1 MTTTERAPGPGE
13 RIPWHTLATGEVL
26 SRLGAGPDGLTRSE
40 ASRRLG
46 EYGPNTLPVPARVP
60 AWRRVL
66 RLLADPMILVLVV
79 AAVVS
84 AVVSREW
91 ETPAVILL
99 VVALN
104 TVLNYVQETRAEES
118 LAALRD
124 MSVPH
129 SRVARDGDEVEVDS
143 ADLVPGDVVVVESGD
158 RVPADGRVLEGSRF
172 QVAESALTGES
183 VPVDKTAGAVAA
195 ADAPLGDRAG
205 MVFMNTEVTRGRARV
220 VVTGTGE
227 HTEMGAI
234 ADLLGGAGV
243 EQTPLQRRIGVLA
256 RVLTAIA
263 LVVVALVMGIG
274 LVRGQTWEDM
284 LLSAVSLAVATIPEG
299 LTAVVAF
306 TLAMG
311 ASRLAREGAIIK
323 NLAAVETLG
332 STSHIATDKTGTLTL
347 NEMTVTRIV
356 ANGSV
361 YSVTGTGYGAS
372 GRVLSSDPD
381 AQPDLRRAA
390 VAMVLCNDA
399 IISDGELVGDP
410 TEGALLVAGTK
421 CGLDVE
427 GLRTARPRVA
437 QVPFDS
443 EYRFMA
449 TVNRS
454 PGGGLVLSVKGATG
468 ALLPRS
474 THVWDGTTAVELT
487 EERYEGIRRA
497 TDDLAEQGL
506 RTLLVAGRP
515 IEGPSDGAEVGGA
528 DVDGTGFDEDA
539 LLEDVRDLT
548 VLAVV
553 GIVDPPRTEAAEA
566 IRVARDAGISIH
578 MITGDHLVTASAI
591 ARDLGI
597 EGEAVR
603 GVDLDGIDDDELTER
618 APGLGV
624 LARVSPE
631 HKIRMVR
638 ALQSGGDVVAMTG
651 DGVNDAPALSQA
663 DIGIA
668 MGITGTDVSK
678 GAANMVLT
686 DDNFSTIVS
695 AVEQGRG
702 IYDNIVK
709 FVKFQLTTAW
719 AFVLV
724 FLASGLFGL
733 AAVPFTALQ
742 VLLVNIVMDGPP
754 AMALGV
760 EPVEK
765 DAMRRR
771 PRPAGEQILT
781 PARLVRILWLG
792 VVMATGTLAVLA
804 SAGEMFPERADVPL
818 FATTLAYATFVFFQV
833 FNLMNVRSTNGSVF
847 SRDMAH
853 NAPIWVALGAVP
865 LLLIAVVQVPFLQ
878 GVFDTTSLRADEWLL
893 ATAVASSI
901 LWLEELRKAG
911 ARWRTR
917 RAGASGRMD
926 VV

>member
-1 MTTTERAPGPGE
+1 MTTTGRETTAEQRT
-13 RIPWHTLATGEVL
+13 PWHTLPTAEVV
-26 SRLGAGPDGLTRSE
+26 SRLGAGSNGLTRAE
-40 ASRRLG
+40 AVRRRA
-46 EYGPNTLPVPARVP
+46 EHGPNTLPEAAGVP
-60 AWRRVL
+60 AWKRVL
-66 RLLADPMILVLVV
+66 RLLRDPMIMVLAV

-84 AVVSREW
+84 AVISREW
-91 ETPAVILL
+91 ETPVVILL
-99 VVALN
+99 VVVLN

-124 MSVPH
+124 MAVPH
-129 SRVARDGDEVEVDS
+129 SRVVRDGAEVEVDS

-158 RVPADGRVLEGSRF
+158 RVPADGRVLEASRF

-195 ADAPLGDRAG
+195 ADAPLGDRTG

-227 HTEMGAI
+227 RTEMGAI
-234 ADLLGGAGV
+234 AELLGGAGG

-256 RVLTAIA
+256 RVLTVIA
-263 LVVVALVMGIG
+263 LVVVTLVMGIG
-274 LVRGQTWEDM
+274 LVRGQSWEDM

-311 ASRLAREGAIIK
+311 AARLAREGAIIK

-356 ANGSV
+356 AGGSA
-361 YSVTGTGYGAS
+361 YTVTGTGYEATGT
-372 GRVLSSDPD
+372 VLSSDPD
-381 AQPDLRRAA
+381 AVPDLRRAA
-390 VAMVLCNDA
+390 VAMTLCNDA
-399 IISDGELVGDP
+399 IVTDGELVGDP
-410 TEGALLVAGTK
+410 TEGALLVAATK

-427 GLRTARPRVA
+427 GLRAARPRVA

-443 EYRFMA
+443 DHRFMA
-449 TVNRS
+449 TVTRS
-454 PGGGLVLSVKGATG
+454 PGGELALSAKGATG

-474 THVWDGTTAVELT
+474 THVWNGTDAVELT
-487 EERYEGIRRA
+487 DELHEAIRLATEE
-497 TDDLAEQGL
+497 LAERGL

-515 IEGPSDGAEVGGA
+515 FESAPGEDGSGETGVDESVLLDEVRG
-528 DVDGTGFDEDA
+528 
-539 LLEDVRDLT
+539 LT
-548 VLAVV
+548 VFAVV
-553 GIVDPPRTEAAEA
+553 GIVDPPRSEAAEA
-566 IRVARDAGISIH
+566 IRVAREAGISVH
-578 MITGDHLVTASAI
+578 MITGDHLVTASSI

-678 GAANMVLT
+678 GAADMVLT
-686 DDNFSTIVS
+686 DDNFATIVS

-765 DAMRRR
+765 NAMRRP
-771 PRPAGEQILT
+771 PRPADEQILT
-781 PARLVRILWLG
+781 PSRLVRILWLG
-792 VVMATGTLAVLA
+792 VVMATGTLLVLA
-804 SAGEMFPERADVPL
+804 FAETLFPERAGVPL
-818 FATTLAYATFVFFQV
+818 FATTLAYAAFVFFQV
-833 FNLMNVRSTNGSVF
+833 FNLMNVRSTDGSVF

-853 NAPIWVALGAVP
+853 NAPIWVALAAVP
-865 LLLIAVVQVPFLQ
+865 LLLVAVVQVPFLQ
-878 GVFDTTSLRADEWLL
+878 GIFDTTPLHADEWLL
-893 ATAVASSI
+893 AVAVGSSI
-901 LWLEELRKAG
+901 LWLEELRKIG
-911 ARWRTR
+911 ARWRAR
-917 RAGASGRMD
+917 RQEGSGTM
-926 VV
+926 VVV

>member
-1 MTTTERAPGPGE
+1 MTTTDRAPE
-13 RIPWHTLATGEVL
+13 TDLRTPWHTLPTAEVV
-26 SRLGAGPDGLTRSE
+26 SRLGAGSNGLTRAE
-40 ASRRLG
+40 ASRRLAVH
-46 EYGPNTLPVPARVP
+46 GPNTLPVAAGVP

-66 RLLADPMILVLVV
+66 RLLRDPMIMVLAV

-84 AVVSREW
+84 AVISREW
-91 ETPAVILL
+91 ETPVVILL
-99 VVALN
+99 VVVLN

-124 MSVPH
+124 MAVPH
-129 SRVARDGDEVEVDS
+129 SRVVRDGGEVEVDS

-158 RVPADGRVLEGSRF
+158 RVPADGRVLEASRF

-195 ADAPLGDRAG
+195 ADAPLGDRTG

-227 HTEMGAI
+227 RTEMGAI
-234 ADLLGGAGV
+234 AELLDGAGG

-256 RVLTAIA
+256 RVLTVIA
-263 LVVVALVMGIG
+263 LVVVTLVMGIG
-274 LVRGQTWEDM
+274 LVRGQSWEDM

-356 ANGSV
+356 AGGSA
-361 YSVTGTGYGAS
+361 YTVTGTGYEATGT
-372 GRVLSSDPD
+372 VLSSDPD
-381 AQPDLRRAA
+381 AVPDLRRAA
-390 VAMVLCNDA
+390 VAMTLCNDA
-399 IISDGELVGDP
+399 IVTDGELVGDP
-410 TEGALLVAGTK
+410 TEGALLVAATK

-427 GLRTARPRVA
+427 GLRAARPRVA

-443 EYRFMA
+443 DYRFMA

-454 PGGGLVLSVKGATG
+454 PGGGLALSAKGATG

-474 THVWDGTTAVELT
+474 THVWNGTDAVELT
-487 EERYEGIRRA
+487 DELHEAIRLA
-497 TDDLAEQGL
+497 TDELAGHGL

-515 IEGPSDGAEVGGA
+515 FK
-528 DVDGTGFDEDA
+528 DGTDEVAVDESR
-539 LLEDVRDLT
+539 LLDEVWGLT
-548 VLAVV
+548 VFAVV
-553 GIVDPPRTEAAEA
+553 GIVDPPRPEAAEA
-566 IRVARDAGISIH
+566 IRVARAAGISVH
-578 MITGDHLVTASAI
+578 MITGDHLVTASSI

-603 GVDLDGIDDDELTER
+603 GVDLDGLDDDELCGR
-618 APGLGV
+618 APGMGV

-678 GAANMVLT
+678 GAADMVLT
-686 DDNFSTIVS
+686 DDNFTTIVS

-724 FLASGLFGL
+724 FLASGLLGL
-733 AAVPFTALQ
+733 PAVPFTALQ

-765 DAMRRR
+765 NAMRRP
-771 PRPAGEQILT
+771 PRPADEQILT
-781 PARLVRILWLG
+781 PSRLVRILWLG
-792 VVMATGTLAVLA
+792 VVMATGTLLVLA
-804 SAGEMFPERADVPL
+804 FAETIFPERAGVPL
-818 FATTLAYATFVFFQV
+818 FATTLAYAAFVFFQV
-833 FNLMNVRSTNGSVF
+833 FNLMNVRSTDGSVF

-853 NAPIWVALGAVP
+853 NAPIWVALAAVP
-865 LLLIAVVQVPFLQ
+865 LLLVAVVQVPFLQ
-878 GVFDTTSLRADEWLL
+878 GIFDTTPLHADEWLL
-893 ATAVASSI
+893 AVAVGSSI
-901 LWLEELRKAG
+901 LWLEELRKVV
-911 ARWRTR
+911 ARWRAR
-917 RAGASGRMD
+917 RQEGSGTM
-926 VV
+926 VGV

>member
-1 MTTTERAPGPGE
+1 MTTTDRAPE
-13 RIPWHTLATGEVL
+13 TDRRTPWHTLSTAEVV
-26 SRLGAGPDGLTRSE
+26 SRLGAGSNGLTRAE
-40 ASRRLG
+40 ASRRLA
-46 EYGPNTLPVPARVP
+46 EHGPNTLPVAAGVP

-66 RLLADPMILVLVV
+66 RLLRDPMIMVLAV

-84 AVVSREW
+84 AVISREW
-91 ETPAVILL
+91 ETPVVILL
-99 VVALN
+99 VVVLN

-124 MSVPH
+124 MAVPH
-129 SRVARDGDEVEVDS
+129 SRVVRDGAEVEVDS

-158 RVPADGRVLEGSRF
+158 RVPADGRVLEASRF

-183 VPVDKTAGAVAA
+183 VPVDKAADAVAA
-195 ADAPLGDRAG
+195 ADAPLGDRTG

-227 HTEMGAI
+227 RTEMGAI
-234 ADLLGGAGV
+234 AELLGGAGG

-256 RVLTAIA
+256 RVLTVIA
-263 LVVVALVMGIG
+263 LVVVTLVMGIG
-274 LVRGQTWEDM
+274 LVRGQSWEDM

-311 ASRLAREGAIIK
+311 AARLAREGAIIK

-356 ANGSV
+356 AGGSA
-361 YSVTGTGYGAS
+361 YTVTGTGYEATGT
-372 GRVLSSDPD
+372 VLSSDPD
-381 AQPDLRRAA
+381 AVPDLRRAA
-390 VAMVLCNDA
+390 VAMTLCNDA
-399 IISDGELVGDP
+399 IVTDGELVGDP
-410 TEGALLVAGTK
+410 TEGALLVAATK

-427 GLRTARPRVA
+427 GLRAARPRVA

-443 EYRFMA
+443 DHRFMA

-454 PGGGLVLSVKGATG
+454 PGGELALSAKGATG

-474 THVWDGTTAVELT
+474 THVWNGTDAVELT
-487 EERYEGIRRA
+487 DELHEAIRLATEE
-497 TDDLAEQGL
+497 LAERGL

-515 IEGPSDGAEVGGA
+515 FESAPGEDGSGETGVDESVLLDEVRG
-528 DVDGTGFDEDA
+528 
-539 LLEDVRDLT
+539 LT
-548 VLAVV
+548 VFAVV
-553 GIVDPPRTEAAEA
+553 GIVDPPRSEAAEA
-566 IRVARDAGISIH
+566 IRVAREAGISVH
-578 MITGDHLVTASAI
+578 MITGDHLVTASSI

-678 GAANMVLT
+678 GAADMVLT
-686 DDNFSTIVS
+686 DDNFATIVS

-765 DAMRRR
+765 NAMRRP
-771 PRPAGEQILT
+771 PRPADEQILT
-781 PARLVRILWLG
+781 PSRLVRILWLG
-792 VVMATGTLAVLA
+792 VVMATGTLLVLA
-804 SAGEMFPERADVPL
+804 FAETLFPERAGVPL
-818 FATTLAYATFVFFQV
+818 FATTLAYAAFVFFQV
-833 FNLMNVRSTNGSVF
+833 FNLMNVRSTDGSVF

-853 NAPIWVALGAVP
+853 NAPIWVALAAVP
-865 LLLIAVVQVPFLQ
+865 LLLVAVVQVPFLQ
-878 GVFDTTSLRADEWLL
+878 GIFDTTPLHADEWLL
-893 ATAVASSI
+893 AVAVGSSI
-901 LWLEELRKAG
+901 LWLEELRKIG
-911 ARWRTR
+911 ARWRAR
-917 RAGASGRMD
+917 RYEGSGTM
-926 VV
+926 VVV

>member
-1 MTTTERAPGPGE
+1 MTTTRPATADPGNT
-13 RIPWHTLATGEVL
+13 PWHTLATDEVL
-26 SRLGAGPDGLTRSE
+26 SRLGAGPAGLTRSE
-40 ASRRLG
+40 ASQRLS
-46 EYGPNTLPVPARVP
+46 EHGPNTLPEAERVP
-60 AWRRVL
+60 AWRRIL
-66 RLLADPMILVLVV
+66 RLLADPMILVLAV

-84 AVVSREW
+84 AGVSREW
-91 ETPAVILL
+91 ETPVVILL

-104 TVLNYVQETRAEES
+104 TVLNYVQESRAEES

-129 SRVARDGDEVEVDS
+129 SRVVRDGSEVEVDS

-158 RVPADGRVLEGSRF
+158 RVPADGRVLEASRF

-183 VPVDKTAGAVAA
+183 LPVDKTAGAVAA
-195 ADAPLGDRAG
+195 ADAPLGDRTG

-227 HTEMGAI
+227 RTEMGAI

-263 LVVVALVMGIG
+263 LAVVALVMGIG
-274 LVRGQTWEDM
+274 LLRGQSWEDM

-311 ASRLAREGAIIK
+311 ASRLARQGAIIK

-347 NEMTVTRIV
+347 NQMTVTRIV
-356 ANGSV
+356 AGGSV

-372 GRVLSSDPD
+372 GTVLSSDPD

-390 VAMVLCNDA
+390 VAMALCNDA
-399 IISDGELVGDP
+399 IVSGGELVGDP
-410 TEGALLVAGTK
+410 TEGALLVAATK

-427 GLRTARPRVA
+427 GLRAARPRLA
-437 QVPFDS
+437 QVPFDTD
-443 EYRFMA
+443 YKFMA

-454 PGGGLVLSVKGATG
+454 PGGELALSAKGATG

-474 THVWDGTTAVELT
+474 THVWDGAKAVELT
-487 EERYEGIRRA
+487 DESREGIRRA
-497 TDDLAEQGL
+497 TDELAARGL

-515 IEGPSDGAEVGGA
+515 VGAEVEEGG
-528 DVDGTGFDEDA
+528 VDEAAVDEDM
-539 LLEDVRDLT
+539 LLDAVRGLT
-548 VLAVV
+548 VFAVV
-553 GIVDPPRTEAAEA
+553 GIVDPPRKEAAEA
-566 IRVARDAGISIH
+566 IRVAREAGISVH
-578 MITGDHLVTASAI
+578 MITGDHLVTASSI

-597 EGEAVR
+597 EGQAVS
-603 GVDLDGIDDDELTER
+603 GAELDDMDDDELLDR
-618 APGLGV
+618 ARGLGV
-624 LARVSPE
+624 MARVSPE

-686 DDNFSTIVS
+686 DDNFATIVS

-702 IYDNIVK
+702 IYDNIIK

-765 DAMRRR
+765 DAMQRR
-771 PRPAGEQILT
+771 PRPADEQILT
-781 PARLVRILWLG
+781 PVRVARILWLG
-792 VVMATGTLAVLA
+792 VVMASGTLAVLA
-804 SAGEMFPERADVPL
+804 FAGTAFPERAGVPL
-818 FATTLAYATFVFFQV
+818 FATTLAYATFVFYQV

-853 NAPIWVALGAVP
+853 NVPIWVALAAVP
-865 LLLIAVVQVPFLQ
+865 LLLVAVVEVPFLQ
-878 GVFDTTSLRADEWLL
+878 GIFDTTSLHADEWLL
-893 ATAVASSI
+893 ALAVASSI
-901 LWLEELRKAG
+901 LWLEELRKIG
-911 ARWRTR
+911 VRWRSR
-917 RAGASGRMD
+917 RDHGSGRM
-926 VV
+926 VEV

>member
-1 MTTTERAPGPGE
+1 MTTTDRVPETGR
-13 RIPWHTLATGEVL
+13 RTPWHTLPTAEVV
-26 SRLGAGPDGLTRSE
+26 SRLGAGSNGLTRAE
-40 ASRRLG
+40 ASRRLA
-46 EYGPNTLPVPARVP
+46 EHGPNTLPVAAGVP

-66 RLLADPMILVLVV
+66 RLLRDPMIMVLAV

-84 AVVSREW
+84 AVISREW
-91 ETPAVILL
+91 ETPVVILL
-99 VVALN
+99 VVVLN

-124 MSVPH
+124 MAVPH
-129 SRVARDGDEVEVDS
+129 SRVVRGGAEVEVDS
-143 ADLVPGDVVVVESGD
+143 ADLVPGDVVVLESGD
-158 RVPADGRVLEGSRF
+158 RVPADGRVLEASRF

-195 ADAPLGDRAG
+195 ADAPLGDRTG

-234 ADLLGGAGV
+234 AELLGGAGG

-256 RVLTAIA
+256 RVLTVIA
-263 LVVVALVMGIG
+263 LVVVTLVMGIG
-274 LVRGQTWEDM
+274 LVRGQSWEDM

-347 NEMTVTRIV
+347 NEMTVTRVV
-356 ANGSV
+356 ANGAV
-361 YSVTGTGYGAS
+361 HTVTGTGYEAAGA
-372 GRVLSSDPD
+372 VLSSDPD
-381 AQPDLRRAA
+381 AVPDLRRAA
-390 VAMVLCNDA
+390 VAMTLCNDA
-399 IISDGELVGDP
+399 IVTDGELVGDP
-410 TEGALLVAGTK
+410 TEGALLVAATK

-427 GLRTARPRVA
+427 GLRVARPRVA

-443 EYRFMA
+443 DYRFMA

-454 PGGGLVLSVKGATG
+454 PGGGLALSAKGATG

-474 THVWDGTTAVELT
+474 THMWNGTDAVELT
-487 EERYEGIRRA
+487 DELRETIRHA
-497 TDDLAEQGL
+497 TDELAGRGL

-515 IEGPSDGAEVGGA
+515 FGDGPGEVA
-528 DVDGTGFDEDA
+528 VDESVLLDE
-539 LLEDVRDLT
+539 VRGLT
-548 VLAVV
+548 VFAVV
-553 GIVDPPRTEAAEA
+553 GIVDPPRSEAAEA
-566 IRVARDAGISIH
+566 IRVARAAGISVH
-578 MITGDHLVTASAI
+578 MITGDHLVTASSI

-603 GVDLDGIDDDELTER
+603 GVDLDGIDDDELSER
-618 APGLGV
+618 APGMGV

-678 GAANMVLT
+678 GAADMVLT
-686 DDNFSTIVS
+686 DDNFATIVS

-765 DAMRRR
+765 NAMRRP
-771 PRPAGEQILT
+771 PRPADEQILT
-781 PARLVRILWLG
+781 ASRLVRILWLG
-792 VVMATGTLAVLA
+792 VVMATGTLLVLA
-804 SAGEMFPERADVPL
+804 FAESMFPERAGVPL
-818 FATTLAYATFVFFQV
+818 FATTLAYAAFVFFQV
-833 FNLMNVRSTNGSVF
+833 FNLMNVRSTDGSVF

-853 NAPIWVALGAVP
+853 NAPIWVALAAVP
-865 LLLIAVVQVPFLQ
+865 LLLVAVVQVPFLQ
-878 GVFDTTSLRADEWLL
+878 GIFDTTPLHADEWLL
-893 ATAVASSI
+893 AVAVGSSI
-901 LWLEELRKAG
+901 LWLEELRKVV
-911 ARWRTR
+911 ARWRAR
-917 RAGASGRMD
+917 RQEGSGTM
-926 VV
+926 VVV

>member
-1 MTTTERAPGPGE
+1 MTTTDRATEPE
-13 RIPWHTLATGEVL
+13 QRTPWHTLTTAEVVA
-26 SRLGAGPDGLTRSE
+26 RLGAGSNGLTRAE
-40 ASRRLG
+40 ASRRRA
-46 EYGPNTLPVPARVP
+46 EYGPNTLPVAAGVP

-66 RLLADPMILVLVV
+66 RLLRDPMIMVLAV

-84 AVVSREW
+84 AVISREW
-91 ETPAVILL
+91 ETPVVILL
-99 VVALN
+99 VVVLN

-118 LAALRD
+118 LAALSD
-124 MSVPH
+124 MAVPH
-129 SRVARDGDEVEVDS
+129 SRVVRDGSEVEVDS

-158 RVPADGRVLEGSRF
+158 RVPADGRVLEASRF

-195 ADAPLGDRAG
+195 ADAPLGDRTG

-234 ADLLGGAGV
+234 AELLGGAGG

-256 RVLTAIA
+256 RVLTVIA
-263 LVVVALVMGIG
+263 LVVVTLVMGIG
-274 LVRGQTWEDM
+274 LVGGQSWEDM

-356 ANGSV
+356 AGGAA
-361 YSVTGTGYGAS
+361 YTVTGTGYQAAGTI
-372 GRVLSSDPD
+372 LSSDPD
-381 AQPDLRRAA
+381 AVPDLRRAA
-390 VAMVLCNDA
+390 VAMALCNDA
-399 IISDGELVGDP
+399 IVTDGELVGDP
-410 TEGALLVAGTK
+410 TEGALLVAATK

-427 GLRTARPRVA
+427 GLRAARPRVA

-443 EYRFMA
+443 DYKFMA
-449 TVNRS
+449 TVNRA
-454 PGGGLVLSVKGATG
+454 PGGGLALSAKGATG

-474 THVWDGTTAVELT
+474 THVWNGTDAVELT
-487 EERYEGIRRA
+487 DELHEAIRHA
-497 TDDLAEQGL
+497 TDELAGRGL

-515 IEGPSDGAEVGGA
+515 FESVSGAVDESVLLDEVRG
-528 DVDGTGFDEDA
+528 
-539 LLEDVRDLT
+539 LT
-548 VLAVV
+548 VFAVV
-553 GIVDPPRTEAAEA
+553 GIVDPPRAEAAEA
-566 IRVARDAGISIH
+566 IRVAREAGISVH
-578 MITGDHLVTASAI
+578 MITGDHLVTASSI

-603 GVDLDGIDDDELTER
+603 GVGLDGIDDDELTER

-686 DDNFSTIVS
+686 DDNFATIVS

-765 DAMRRR
+765 NAMRRP
-771 PRPAGEQILT
+771 PRPADEQILT
-781 PARLVRILWLG
+781 PSRLVRILWLG
-792 VVMATGTLAVLA
+792 VVMATGTLLVLA
-804 SAGEMFPERADVPL
+804 FAETIFPERVGVPL
-818 FATTLAYATFVFFQV
+818 FATTLAYAAFVFFQV
-833 FNLMNVRSTNGSVF
+833 FNLMNVRSTDGSVF

-853 NAPIWVALGAVP
+853 NAPIWVALAAVP
-865 LLLIAVVQVPFLQ
+865 LLLVAVVQVPFLQ
-878 GVFDTTSLRADEWLL
+878 GIFDTTPLHADEWLL
-893 ATAVASSI
+893 AVAVGSSI
-901 LWLEELRKAG
+901 LWLEELRKIG
-911 ARWRTR
+911 ARWRAR
-917 RAGASGRMD
+917 RHDGSGTM
-926 VV
+926 VVV

>member
-1 MTTTERAPGPGE
+1 MTTTRTPAESGPPT
-13 RIPWHTLATGEVL
+13 PWHTLAPAEVL
-26 SRLGAGPDGLTRSE
+26 SRLGAGPDGLTSAE
-40 ASRRLG
+40 AGARLVRH
-46 EYGPNTLPVPARVP
+46 GPNTLPEAERVP
-60 AWRRVL
+60 GWRRVA
-66 RLLADPMILVLVV
+66 RLLADPMILVLAV
-79 AAVVS
+79 AAAVS
-84 AVVSREW
+84 AGVSREW
-91 ETPAVILL
+91 ETPVVILL

-104 TVLNYVQETRAEES
+104 TILNYVQETRAEAG

-129 SRVARDGDEVEVDS
+129 SRVVRDGVEAETDS
-143 ADLVPGDVVVVESGD
+143 SGLVPGDIVVVESGD
-158 RVPADGRVLEGSRF
+158 RVPADGRVLSGSRL
-172 QVAESALTGES
+172 QVAEATLTGES
-183 VPVDKTAGAVAA
+183 APVDKAAGAVQGV
-195 ADAPLGDRAG
+195 DAPLGDRAG
-205 MVFMNTEVTRGRARV
+205 MVFMNTEVTRGRARI

-234 ADLLGGAGV
+234 ADLLGGAGAGP
-243 EQTPLQRRIGVLA
+243 TPLQKRIGTLA
-256 RVLTAIA
+256 RVLTGIA
-263 LVVVALVMGIG
+263 LTVVGLVLAIG
-274 LVRGQTWEDM
+274 LVRGQSWEDM

-356 ANGSV
+356 AGGGS
-361 YSVTGTGYGAS
+361 YSVTGTGYDGA
-372 GRVLSSDPD
+372 GTVLSSDPD
-381 AQPDLRRAA
+381 VVPDLRRAA
-390 VAMVLCNDA
+390 VAMALCNDA
-399 IISDGELVGDP
+399 IVADGRLVGDP
-410 TEGALLVAGTK
+410 TEGALLVAATK
-421 CGLDVE
+421 CGIDVE
-427 GLRTARPRVA
+427 GLRAARPRVA

-443 EYRFMA
+443 AYKFMA
-449 TVNRS
+449 TVNRA
-454 PGGGLVLSVKGATG
+454 PGGDLVLHVKGATG
-468 ALLPRS
+468 AVLPRA
-474 THVWDGTTAVELT
+474 THVWDGATAVELDDERRGALRADT
-487 EERYEGIRRA
+487 EG
-497 TDDLAEQGL
+497 LAASGL
-506 RTLLVAGRP
+506 RTLLVAARP
-515 IEGPSDGAEVGGA
+515 FGDGDGPP
-528 DVDGTGFDEDA
+528 DEDS
-539 LLEDVRDLT
+539 LLGEVRDLT
-548 VLAVV
+548 VLAVL
-553 GIVDPPRTEAAEA
+553 GIVDPPRPRAAES
-566 IRVARDAGISIH
+566 IRIAHQAGISVH

-597 EGEAVR
+597 GGEAVS
-603 GVDLDGIDDDELTER
+603 GVDLDRIDAEELSAR
-618 APGLGV
+618 AARLGV
-624 LARVSPE
+624 LARVTPE

-638 ALQSGGDVVAMTG
+638 ALQADGDVVAMTG
-651 DGVNDAPALSQA
+651 DGVNDAPALRQA

-678 GAANMVLT
+678 GAADMVLT

-695 AVEQGRG
+695 AVRQGRG
-702 IYDNIVK
+702 IYDNIVR

-719 AFVLV
+719 AFVIV
-724 FLASGLFGL
+724 FLASGLLGL
-733 AAVPFTALQ
+733 ATVPFTALQ

-765 DAMRRR
+765 DAMRRP

-781 PARLVRILWLG
+781 PTRLVRILWLG
-792 VVMATGTLAVLA
+792 VVMAVGTLLVLA
-804 SAGEMFPERADVPL
+804 SAEAVFPDRAGEPL

-833 FNLMNVRSTNGSVF
+833 FNLMNVRSDHGSVF

>member
-1 MTTTERAPGPGE
+1 MRT
-13 RIPWHTLATGEVL
+13 PWHTLPTAEVV
-26 SRLGAGPDGLTRSE
+26 SRLGAGSNGLTRAE
-40 ASRRLG
+40 ASRRLAVH
-46 EYGPNTLPVPARVP
+46 GPNTLPVAAGVP

-66 RLLADPMILVLVV
+66 RLLRDPMIMVLAV

-84 AVVSREW
+84 AVISREW
-91 ETPAVILL
+91 ETPVVILL
-99 VVALN
+99 VVVLN

-124 MSVPH
+124 MAVPH
-129 SRVARDGDEVEVDS
+129 SRVVRDGGEVEVDS

-158 RVPADGRVLEGSRF
+158 RVPADGRVLEASRF

-195 ADAPLGDRAG
+195 ADAPLGDRTG

-227 HTEMGAI
+227 RTEMGAI
-234 ADLLGGAGV
+234 AELLDGAGG

-256 RVLTAIA
+256 RVLTVIA
-263 LVVVALVMGIG
+263 LVVVTLVMGIG
-274 LVRGQTWEDM
+274 LVRGQSWEDM

-356 ANGSV
+356 AGGSA
-361 YSVTGTGYGAS
+361 YTVTGTGYEATGT
-372 GRVLSSDPD
+372 VLSSDPD
-381 AQPDLRRAA
+381 AVPDLRRAA
-390 VAMVLCNDA
+390 VAMTLCNDA
-399 IISDGELVGDP
+399 IVTDGELVGDP
-410 TEGALLVAGTK
+410 TEGALLVAATK

-427 GLRTARPRVA
+427 GLRAARPRVA

-443 EYRFMA
+443 DYRFMA

-454 PGGGLVLSVKGATG
+454 PGGGLALSAKGATG

-474 THVWDGTTAVELT
+474 THVWNGTDAVELT
-487 EERYEGIRRA
+487 DELHEAIRLA
-497 TDDLAEQGL
+497 TDELAGHGL

-515 IEGPSDGAEVGGA
+515 FK
-528 DVDGTGFDEDA
+528 DGTDEVAVDESR
-539 LLEDVRDLT
+539 LLDEVWGLT
-548 VLAVV
+548 VFAVV
-553 GIVDPPRTEAAEA
+553 GIVDPPRPEAAEA
-566 IRVARDAGISIH
+566 IRVARAAGISVH
-578 MITGDHLVTASAI
+578 MITGDHLVTASSI

-603 GVDLDGIDDDELTER
+603 GVDLDGLDDDELCGR
-618 APGLGV
+618 APGMGV

-678 GAANMVLT
+678 GAADMVLT
-686 DDNFSTIVS
+686 DDNFTTIVS

-724 FLASGLFGL
+724 FLASGLLGL
-733 AAVPFTALQ
+733 PAVPFTALQ

-765 DAMRRR
+765 NAMRRP
-771 PRPAGEQILT
+771 PRPADEQILT
-781 PARLVRILWLG
+781 PSRLVRILWLG
-792 VVMATGTLAVLA
+792 VVMATGTLLVLA
-804 SAGEMFPERADVPL
+804 FAETIFPERAGVPL
-818 FATTLAYATFVFFQV
+818 FATTLAYAAFVFFQV
-833 FNLMNVRSTNGSVF
+833 FNLMNVRSTDGSVF

-853 NAPIWVALGAVP
+853 NAPIWVALAAVP
-865 LLLIAVVQVPFLQ
+865 LLLVAVVQVPFLQ
-878 GVFDTTSLRADEWLL
+878 GIFDTTPLHADEWLL
-893 ATAVASSI
+893 AVAVGSSI
-901 LWLEELRKAG
+901 LWLEELRKVV
-911 ARWRTR
+911 ARWRAR
-917 RAGASGRMD
+917 RQEGSGTM
-926 VV
+926 VGV

>member
-1 MTTTERAPGPGE
+1 MTTTDRAPE
-13 RIPWHTLATGEVL
+13 TDLRTPWHALPTAEVV
-26 SRLGAGPDGLTRSE
+26 SRLGAGSNGLTRAE
-40 ASRRLG
+40 ASRRLAVH
-46 EYGPNTLPVPARVP
+46 GPNTLPVAAGVP

-66 RLLADPMILVLVV
+66 RLLRDPMIMVLAV

-84 AVVSREW
+84 AVISREW
-91 ETPAVILL
+91 ETPVVILL
-99 VVALN
+99 VVVLN

-124 MSVPH
+124 MAVPH
-129 SRVARDGDEVEVDS
+129 SRVVRDGGEVEVDS

-158 RVPADGRVLEGSRF
+158 RVPADGRVLEASRF

-195 ADAPLGDRAG
+195 ADAPLGDRTG

-227 HTEMGAI
+227 RTEMGAI
-234 ADLLGGAGV
+234 AELLDGAGG

-256 RVLTAIA
+256 RVLTVIA
-263 LVVVALVMGIG
+263 LVVVTLVMGIG
-274 LVRGQTWEDM
+274 LVRGQSWEDM

-356 ANGSV
+356 AGGSA
-361 YSVTGTGYGAS
+361 YTVTGTGYEATGT
-372 GRVLSSDPD
+372 VLSSDPD
-381 AQPDLRRAA
+381 AVPDLRRAA
-390 VAMVLCNDA
+390 VAMTLCNDA
-399 IISDGELVGDP
+399 IVTDGELVGDP
-410 TEGALLVAGTK
+410 TEGALLVAATK

-427 GLRTARPRVA
+427 GLRAARPRVA

-443 EYRFMA
+443 DYRFMA

-454 PGGGLVLSVKGATG
+454 PGGGLALSAKGATG

-474 THVWDGTTAVELT
+474 THVWNGTDAVELT
-487 EERYEGIRRA
+487 DELHEAIRLA
-497 TDDLAEQGL
+497 TDELAGHGL

-515 IEGPSDGAEVGGA
+515 FK
-528 DVDGTGFDEDA
+528 DGTDEVAVDESR
-539 LLEDVRDLT
+539 LLDEVWGLT
-548 VLAVV
+548 VFAVV
-553 GIVDPPRTEAAEA
+553 GIVDPPRPEAAEA
-566 IRVARDAGISIH
+566 IRVARAAGISVH
-578 MITGDHLVTASAI
+578 MITGDHLVTASSI

-603 GVDLDGIDDDELTER
+603 GVDLDGLDDDELCGR
-618 APGLGV
+618 APGMGV

-678 GAANMVLT
+678 GAADMVLT
-686 DDNFSTIVS
+686 DDNFTTIVS

-724 FLASGLFGL
+724 FLASGLLGL

-765 DAMRRR
+765 NAMRRP
-771 PRPAGEQILT
+771 PRPADEQILT
-781 PARLVRILWLG
+781 PSRLVRILWLG
-792 VVMATGTLAVLA
+792 VVMATGTLLVLA
-804 SAGEMFPERADVPL
+804 FAETIFPERAGVPL
-818 FATTLAYATFVFFQV
+818 FATTLAYAAFVFFQV
-833 FNLMNVRSTNGSVF
+833 FNLMNVRSTDGSVF

-853 NAPIWVALGAVP
+853 NAPIWVALAAVP
-865 LLLIAVVQVPFLQ
+865 LLLVAVVQVPFLQ
-878 GVFDTTSLRADEWLL
+878 GIFDTTPLHADEWLL
-893 ATAVASSI
+893 AVAVGSSI
-901 LWLEELRKAG
+901 LWLEELRKVV
-911 ARWRTR
+911 ARWRAR
-917 RAGASGRMD
+917 RQEGSGTM
-926 VV
+926 VGV

>member
-1 MTTTERAPGPGE
+1 MTTTRSAAESGTPT
-13 RIPWHTLATGEVL
+13 PWHALPPEEVL
-26 SRLGAGPDGLTRSE
+26 SRLGTGPGGLSSTEAGE
-40 ASRRLG
+40 RLAG
-46 EYGPNTLPVPARVP
+46 HGPNTMPDAAPVSAL
-60 AWRRVL
+60 RRVA
-66 RLLADPMILVLVV
+66 RLLADPMILVLAV
-79 AAVVS
+79 AAAVS
-84 AVVSREW
+84 AGVSREW
-91 ETPAVILL
+91 ETPVVILL
-99 VVALN
+99 VVVLN
-104 TVLNYVQETRAEES
+104 TILNYVQETRAEAG

-124 MSVPH
+124 MSVPR
-129 SRVARDGDEVEVDS
+129 SRVVRDGVEIEVDS
-143 ADLVPGDVVVVESGD
+143 SDLVAGDIVVVESGD
-158 RVPADGRVLEGSRF
+158 RVPADGRVLAESRV
-172 QVAESALTGES
+172 QVAESSLTGES
-183 VPVDKTAGAVAA
+183 VPVDKSPRAVEDV
-195 ADAPLGDRAG
+195 DAPLGDRSS
-205 MVFMNTEVTRGRARV
+205 MVFMNTEVTRGRARL

-234 ADLLGGAGV
+234 ADLLSGAAPG
-243 EQTPLQRRIGVLA
+243 QTPLQKRIGALA

-263 LVVVALVMGIG
+263 LVVVGLVLVIG

-356 ANGSV
+356 AGGGS
-361 YSVTGTGYGAS
+361 YSVTGTGYGGS
-372 GRVLSSDPD
+372 GAVLSSDPD
-381 AQPDLRRAA
+381 VVPDLRRAA
-390 VAMVLCNDA
+390 VAMSLCNDA
-399 IISDGELVGDP
+399 IIDDGVLVGDP
-410 TEGALLVAGTK
+410 TEGALLVAATK
-421 CGLDVE
+421 CGIDVE
-427 GLRTARPRVA
+427 GLRAARPRVA
-437 QVPFDS
+437 EVPFDS
-443 EYRFMA
+443 AYKFMA

-454 PGGGLVLSVKGATG
+454 PSGDPVLYVKGATG
-468 ALLPRS
+468 AVLPRA
-474 THVWDGTTAVELT
+474 TQVWDGTSEAELT
-487 EERYEGIRRA
+487 DERREALRAA
-497 TDDLAEQGL
+497 TDGLAASGL
-506 RTLLVAGRP
+506 RTLLVAARP
-515 IEGPSDGAEVGGA
+515 FDGA
-528 DVDGTGFDEDA
+528 DGPPDEDT
-539 LLEDVRDLT
+539 LLDEVRDLT
-548 VLAVV
+548 VLAVL
-553 GIVDPPRTEAAEA
+553 GIVDPPRTQAAEA
-566 IRVARDAGISIH
+566 IRIAHEAGISVH

-597 EGEAVR
+597 GGEAVS
-603 GVDLDGIDDDELTER
+603 GAELDRMDDDELRTR
-618 APGLGV
+618 AGRLGV
-624 LARVSPE
+624 LARVTPE

-638 ALQSGGDVVAMTG
+638 ALQSGGHVVAMTG
-651 DGVNDAPALSQA
+651 DGVNDAPALGQA

-695 AVEQGRG
+695 SVHQGRG

-724 FLASGLFGL
+724 FLASGLLGL
-733 AAVPFTALQ
+733 ASVPFTALQ

-771 PRPAGEQILT
+771 PRPADEQILT
-781 PARLVRILWLG
+781 PVRLMRILWLG
-792 VVMATGTLAVLA
+792 VVMAAGTLLVLA
-804 SAGEMFPERADVPL
+804 FAEVVFPERTGETL

-833 FNLMNVRSTNGSVF
+833 FNLMNVRSDHGSVF
-847 SRDMAH
+847 SRDMAR

-865 LLLIAVVQVPFLQ
+865 LLLVAVIQVPFLQ

-893 ATAVASSI
+893 AVAVGSSI

-911 ARWRTR
+911 VRWRTR
-917 RAGASGRMD
+917 RAAGSGRMD

>member
-1 MTTTERAPGPGE
+1 MTTTDRAPETGQ
-13 RIPWHTLATGEVL
+13 RTPWHTLPTAEVV
-26 SRLGAGPDGLTRSE
+26 SRLGAGSNGLTRAE
-40 ASRRLG
+40 ASRRLS
-46 EYGPNTLPVPARVP
+46 EHGPNTLSVAAGVP

-66 RLLADPMILVLVV
+66 RLLRDPMIMVLAV

-84 AVVSREW
+84 AVISREW
-91 ETPAVILL
+91 ETPVVILL
-99 VVALN
+99 VVVLN

-124 MSVPH
+124 MAVPH
-129 SRVARDGDEVEVDS
+129 SRVVRDGSEVEVDS

-158 RVPADGRVLEGSRF
+158 RVPADGRVLEASRF

-195 ADAPLGDRAG
+195 ADAPLGDRSG

-234 ADLLGGAGV
+234 AELLGGAGG

-256 RVLTAIA
+256 RVLTVIA
-263 LVVVALVMGIG
+263 LVVVTLVMGIG
-274 LVRGQTWEDM
+274 LLRGQSWEDM

-356 ANGSV
+356 ANGSA
-361 YSVTGTGYGAS
+361 YSVTGTGYRAAGT
-372 GRVLSSDPD
+372 VLSSDPD
-381 AQPDLRRAA
+381 AVPDLRRAA
-390 VAMVLCNDA
+390 VAMTLCNDA
-399 IISDGELVGDP
+399 IVTDGELVGDP
-410 TEGALLVAGTK
+410 TEGALLVAATK

-427 GLRTARPRVA
+427 GLRAARPRVA

-443 EYRFMA
+443 DYKFMA

-454 PGGGLVLSVKGATG
+454 PGGELALSVKGATG

-474 THVWDGTTAVELT
+474 THMWNGTDAVELT
-487 EERYEGIRRA
+487 DALHEEIRHA
-497 TDDLAEQGL
+497 TDELAGRGL

-515 IEGPSDGAEVGGA
+515 FESGSGA
-528 DVDGTGFDEDA
+528 VDESA
-539 LLEDVRDLT
+539 LLDEVRGLT
-548 VLAVV
+548 VFAVV
-553 GIVDPPRTEAAEA
+553 GIVDPPRAEAAEA
-566 IRVARDAGISIH
+566 IRVARQAGISVH
-578 MITGDHLVTASAI
+578 MITGDHLVTASSI

-603 GVDLDGIDDDELTER
+603 GVDLDGIDDDELTGR

-686 DDNFSTIVS
+686 DDNFATIVS

-771 PRPAGEQILT
+771 PRPADEQILT
-781 PARLVRILWLG
+781 PSRLVRILWLG
-792 VVMATGTLAVLA
+792 VVMATGTLLVLA
-804 SAGEMFPERADVPL
+804 FAEAMFPERADVPL

-833 FNLMNVRSTNGSVF
+833 FNLMNVRSTVGSVF

-853 NAPIWVALGAVP
+853 NAPIWVALAAVP
-865 LLLIAVVQVPFLQ
+865 LLLVAVVQVPFLQ
-878 GVFDTTSLRADEWLL
+878 GIFDTTPLHADEWLL
-893 ATAVASSI
+893 AVAVGSSI
-901 LWLEELRKAG
+901 LWLEELRKLG
-911 ARWRTR
+911 ARWRAR
-917 RAGASGRMD
+917 RDHRSGTME

>member
-1 MTTTERAPGPGE
+1 
-13 RIPWHTLATGEVL
+13 
-26 SRLGAGPDGLTRSE
+26 
-40 ASRRLG
+40 
-46 EYGPNTLPVPARVP
+46 
-60 AWRRVL
+60 
-66 RLLADPMILVLVV
+66 
-79 AAVVS
+79 VVS
-84 AVVSREW
+84 AVISREW
-91 ETPAVILL
+91 ETPVVILL
-99 VVALN
+99 VVVLN

-124 MSVPH
+124 MAVPH
-129 SRVARDGDEVEVDS
+129 SRVVRDGAEVEVDS

-158 RVPADGRVLEGSRF
+158 RVPADGRVLEASRF

-195 ADAPLGDRAG
+195 ADAPLGDRTG

-227 HTEMGAI
+227 RTEMGAI
-234 ADLLGGAGV
+234 AELLGGAGG

-256 RVLTAIA
+256 RVLTVIA
-263 LVVVALVMGIG
+263 LVVVTLVMGIG
-274 LVRGQTWEDM
+274 LVRGQSWEDM

-311 ASRLAREGAIIK
+311 AARLAREGAIIK

-356 ANGSV
+356 AGGSA
-361 YSVTGTGYGAS
+361 YTVTGTGYEATGT
-372 GRVLSSDPD
+372 VLSSDPD
-381 AQPDLRRAA
+381 AVPDLRRAA
-390 VAMVLCNDA
+390 VAMTLCNDA
-399 IISDGELVGDP
+399 IVTDGELVGDP
-410 TEGALLVAGTK
+410 TEGALLVAATK

-427 GLRTARPRVA
+427 GLRAARPRVA

-443 EYRFMA
+443 DHRFMA
-449 TVNRS
+449 TVTRS
-454 PGGGLVLSVKGATG
+454 PGGELALSAKGATG

-474 THVWDGTTAVELT
+474 THVWNGTDAVELT
-487 EERYEGIRRA
+487 DELHEAIRLA
-497 TDDLAEQGL
+497 TDELAERGL

-515 IEGPSDGAEVGGA
+515 FESAPGEDGSGETGVDESVLLDEVRG
-528 DVDGTGFDEDA
+528 
-539 LLEDVRDLT
+539 LT
-548 VLAVV
+548 VFAVV
-553 GIVDPPRTEAAEA
+553 GIVDPPRSEAAEA
-566 IRVARDAGISIH
+566 IRVAREAGISVH
-578 MITGDHLVTASAI
+578 MITGDHLVTASSI

-678 GAANMVLT
+678 GAADMVLT
-686 DDNFSTIVS
+686 DDNFATIVS

-765 DAMRRR
+765 NAMRRP
-771 PRPAGEQILT
+771 PRPADEQILT
-781 PARLVRILWLG
+781 PSRLVRILWLG
-792 VVMATGTLAVLA
+792 VVMATGTLLVLA
-804 SAGEMFPERADVPL
+804 FAETLFPERAGVPL
-818 FATTLAYATFVFFQV
+818 FATTLAYAAFVFFQV
-833 FNLMNVRSTNGSVF
+833 FNLMNVRSTDGSVF

-853 NAPIWVALGAVP
+853 NAPIWVALAAVP
-865 LLLIAVVQVPFLQ
+865 LLLVAVVQVPFLQ
-878 GVFDTTSLRADEWLL
+878 GIFDTTPLHADEWLL
-893 ATAVASSI
+893 AVAVGSSI

-911 ARWRTR
+911 ARWRAR
-917 RAGASGRMD
+917 RYEGSGTM
-926 VV
+926 VVV

>member
-1 MTTTERAPGPGE
+1 MTTTDRATKTDQ
-13 RIPWHTLATGEVL
+13 RTPWHTLPTAEVV
-26 SRLGAGPDGLTRSE
+26 SRLGAGSNGLTRAE
-40 ASRRLG
+40 ASRRLA
-46 EYGPNTLPVPARVP
+46 EHGPNALPEAAGVP

-66 RLLADPMILVLVV
+66 RLLRDPMIMVLAV

-84 AVVSREW
+84 AVISREW
-91 ETPAVILL
+91 ETPVVILL
-99 VVALN
+99 VVVLN

-124 MSVPH
+124 MAVPH
-129 SRVARDGDEVEVDS
+129 SRVVRDGSEVEVDS
-143 ADLVPGDVVVVESGD
+143 ADLVPGDIVVVESGD
-158 RVPADGRVLEGSRF
+158 RVPADGRVLEASRF

-195 ADAPLGDRAG
+195 ADAPLGDRTG

-234 ADLLGGAGV
+234 AELLGGAGG

-256 RVLTAIA
+256 RVLTVIA
-263 LVVVALVMGIG
+263 LVVVTLVMGIG
-274 LVRGQTWEDM
+274 LVRGQSWEDM

-356 ANGSV
+356 ANGSA
-361 YSVTGTGYGAS
+361 YSVTGTGYRAAGT
-372 GRVLSSDPD
+372 VLSSDPD
-381 AQPDLRRAA
+381 AVPDLRRAA
-390 VAMVLCNDA
+390 VAMTLCNDA
-399 IISDGELVGDP
+399 IVTDGEFVGDP
-410 TEGALLVAGTK
+410 TEGALLVAATK

-427 GLRTARPRVA
+427 GLRAARPRVA

-443 EYRFMA
+443 DYKFMA

-454 PGGGLVLSVKGATG
+454 PGGELVLSVKGATG

-474 THVWDGTTAVELT
+474 THVWNGTDAVELT
-487 EERYEGIRRA
+487 DTLHEEIRHA
-497 TDDLAEQGL
+497 TDELAGRGL

-515 IEGPSDGAEVGGA
+515 FESESGAVDESVLLDEVRG
-528 DVDGTGFDEDA
+528 
-539 LLEDVRDLT
+539 LT
-548 VLAVV
+548 VYAVV
-553 GIVDPPRTEAAEA
+553 GIVDPPRAEAAEA
-566 IRVARDAGISIH
+566 IRVAREAGISVH
-578 MITGDHLVTASAI
+578 MITGDHLVTASSI

-603 GVDLDGIDDDELTER
+603 GVDLDGVDDDELTER

-638 ALQSGGDVVAMTG
+638 ALQSRGDVVAMTG

-686 DDNFSTIVS
+686 DDNFATIVS

-771 PRPAGEQILT
+771 PRPADEQILT

-792 VVMATGTLAVLA
+792 VVMATGTLLVLA
-804 SAGEMFPERADVPL
+804 FAEAMFPERADVPL
-818 FATTLAYATFVFFQV
+818 FATTLAYSTFVFFQV
-833 FNLMNVRSTNGSVF
+833 FNLMNVRSTDGSVF

-853 NAPIWVALGAVP
+853 NVPIWVALAAVP
-865 LLLIAVVQVPFLQ
+865 LLLVAVVQVPFLQ
-878 GVFDTTSLRADEWLL
+878 GIFDTAPLHADEWLL
-893 ATAVASSI
+893 AVAVGSSI
-901 LWLEELRKAG
+901 LWLEELRKIG
-911 ARWRTR
+911 ARWRAR
-917 RAGASGRMD
+917 RADVSGTM
-926 VV
+926 VVV

>member
-1 MTTTERAPGPGE
+1 MTTTDRAPE
-13 RIPWHTLATGEVL
+13 TDLRTPWHTLPTAEVV
-26 SRLGAGPDGLTRSE
+26 SRLGAGSNGLTRAE
-40 ASRRLG
+40 ASRRLAVH
-46 EYGPNTLPVPARVP
+46 GPNTLPVAAGVP

-66 RLLADPMILVLVV
+66 RLLRDPMIMVLAV

-84 AVVSREW
+84 AVISREW
-91 ETPAVILL
+91 ETPVVILL
-99 VVALN
+99 VVVLN

-124 MSVPH
+124 MAVPH
-129 SRVARDGDEVEVDS
+129 SRVVRDGGEVEVDS

-158 RVPADGRVLEGSRF
+158 RVPADGRVLEASRF

-195 ADAPLGDRAG
+195 ADAPLGDRTG

-227 HTEMGAI
+227 RTEMGAI
-234 ADLLGGAGV
+234 AELLDGAGG

-256 RVLTAIA
+256 RVLTVIA
-263 LVVVALVMGIG
+263 LVVVTLVMGIG
-274 LVRGQTWEDM
+274 LVRGQSWEDM

-356 ANGSV
+356 AGGSA
-361 YSVTGTGYGAS
+361 YTVTGTGYEATGT
-372 GRVLSSDPD
+372 VLSSDPD
-381 AQPDLRRAA
+381 AVPDLRRAA
-390 VAMVLCNDA
+390 VAMTLCNDA
-399 IISDGELVGDP
+399 IVTDGELVGDP
-410 TEGALLVAGTK
+410 TEGALLVAATK

-427 GLRTARPRVA
+427 GLRAARPRVA

-443 EYRFMA
+443 DYRFMA

-454 PGGGLVLSVKGATG
+454 PGGGLALSAKGATG

-474 THVWDGTTAVELT
+474 THVWNGTDAVELT
-487 EERYEGIRRA
+487 DELHEAIRLATEE
-497 TDDLAEQGL
+497 LAERGL

-515 IEGPSDGAEVGGA
+515 FESVSGEDGSGETGVDESVLLDEVWG
-528 DVDGTGFDEDA
+528 
-539 LLEDVRDLT
+539 LT
-548 VLAVV
+548 VFAVV
-553 GIVDPPRTEAAEA
+553 GIVDPPRPEAAEA
-566 IRVARDAGISIH
+566 IRVARAAGISVH
-578 MITGDHLVTASAI
+578 MITGDHLVTASSI

-603 GVDLDGIDDDELTER
+603 GVDLDGLDDDELCGR
-618 APGLGV
+618 APGMGV

-678 GAANMVLT
+678 GAADMVLT
-686 DDNFSTIVS
+686 DDNFTTIVS

-724 FLASGLFGL
+724 FLASGLLGL

-765 DAMRRR
+765 NAMRRP
-771 PRPAGEQILT
+771 PRPADEQILT
-781 PARLVRILWLG
+781 PSRLVRILWLG
-792 VVMATGTLAVLA
+792 VVMATGTLLVLA
-804 SAGEMFPERADVPL
+804 FAETIFPERAGVPL
-818 FATTLAYATFVFFQV
+818 FATTLAYAAFVFFQV
-833 FNLMNVRSTNGSVF
+833 FNLMNVRSTDGSVF

-853 NAPIWVALGAVP
+853 NAPIWVALAAVP
-865 LLLIAVVQVPFLQ
+865 LLLVAVVQVPFLQ
-878 GVFDTTSLRADEWLL
+878 GIFDTTPLHADEWLL
-893 ATAVASSI
+893 AVAVGSSI
-901 LWLEELRKAG
+901 LWLEELRKVV
-911 ARWRTR
+911 ARWRAR
-917 RAGASGRMD
+917 RQEGSGTM
-926 VV
+926 VGV

>member
-1 MTTTERAPGPGE
+1 MTGHDGGVTTTDRAPE
-13 RIPWHTLATGEVL
+13 TDLRTPWHTLPTAEVV
-26 SRLGAGPDGLTRSE
+26 SRLGAGSNGLTRAE
-40 ASRRLG
+40 ASRRLAVH
-46 EYGPNTLPVPARVP
+46 GPNTLPVAAGVP

-66 RLLADPMILVLVV
+66 RLLRDPMIMVLAV

-84 AVVSREW
+84 AVISREW
-91 ETPAVILL
+91 ETPVVILL
-99 VVALN
+99 VVVLN

-124 MSVPH
+124 MAVPH
-129 SRVARDGDEVEVDS
+129 SRVVRDGGEVEVDS

-158 RVPADGRVLEGSRF
+158 RVPADGRVLEASRF

-195 ADAPLGDRAG
+195 ADAPLGDRTG

-227 HTEMGAI
+227 RTEMGAI
-234 ADLLGGAGV
+234 AELLDGAGG

-256 RVLTAIA
+256 RVLTVIA
-263 LVVVALVMGIG
+263 LVVVTLVMGIG
-274 LVRGQTWEDM
+274 LVRGQSWEDM

-356 ANGSV
+356 AGGSA
-361 YSVTGTGYGAS
+361 YTVTGTGYEATGT
-372 GRVLSSDPD
+372 VLSSDPD
-381 AQPDLRRAA
+381 AVPDLRRAA
-390 VAMVLCNDA
+390 VAMTLCNDA
-399 IISDGELVGDP
+399 IVTDGELVGDP
-410 TEGALLVAGTK
+410 TEGALLVAATK

-427 GLRTARPRVA
+427 GLRAARPRVA

-443 EYRFMA
+443 DYRFMA

-454 PGGGLVLSVKGATG
+454 PGGGLALSAKGATG

-474 THVWDGTTAVELT
+474 THVWNGTDAVELT
-487 EERYEGIRRA
+487 DELHEAIRLA
-497 TDDLAEQGL
+497 TDELAGHGL

-515 IEGPSDGAEVGGA
+515 FK
-528 DVDGTGFDEDA
+528 DGTDEVAVDESR
-539 LLEDVRDLT
+539 LLDEVWGLT
-548 VLAVV
+548 VFAVV
-553 GIVDPPRTEAAEA
+553 GIVDPPRPEAAEA
-566 IRVARDAGISIH
+566 IRVARAAGISVH
-578 MITGDHLVTASAI
+578 MITGDHLVTASSI

-603 GVDLDGIDDDELTER
+603 GVDLDGLDDDELCGR
-618 APGLGV
+618 APGMGV

-678 GAANMVLT
+678 GAADMVLT
-686 DDNFSTIVS
+686 DDNFTTIVS

-724 FLASGLFGL
+724 FLASGLLGL
-733 AAVPFTALQ
+733 PAVPFTALQ

-765 DAMRRR
+765 NAMRRP
-771 PRPAGEQILT
+771 PRPADEQILT
-781 PARLVRILWLG
+781 PSRLVRILWLG
-792 VVMATGTLAVLA
+792 VVMATGTLLVLA
-804 SAGEMFPERADVPL
+804 FAETIFPERAGVPL
-818 FATTLAYATFVFFQV
+818 FATTLAYAAFVFFQV
-833 FNLMNVRSTNGSVF
+833 FNLMNVRSTDGSVF

-853 NAPIWVALGAVP
+853 NAPIWVALAAVP
-865 LLLIAVVQVPFLQ
+865 LLLVAVVQVPFLQ
-878 GVFDTTSLRADEWLL
+878 GIFDTTPLHADEWLL
-893 ATAVASSI
+893 AVAVGSSI
-901 LWLEELRKAG
+901 LWLEELRKVV
-911 ARWRTR
+911 ARWRAR
-917 RAGASGRMD
+917 RQEGSGTM
-926 VV
+926 VGV

>member
-1 MTTTERAPGPGE
+1 MRT
-13 RIPWHTLATGEVL
+13 PWHALPTAEVV
-26 SRLGAGPDGLTRSE
+26 SRLGAGSNGLTRAE
-40 ASRRLG
+40 ASRRLAVH
-46 EYGPNTLPVPARVP
+46 GPNTLPVAAGVP

-66 RLLADPMILVLVV
+66 RLLRDPMIMVLAV

-84 AVVSREW
+84 AVISREW
-91 ETPAVILL
+91 ETPVVILL
-99 VVALN
+99 VVVLN

-124 MSVPH
+124 MAVPH
-129 SRVARDGDEVEVDS
+129 SRVVRDGGEVEVDS

-158 RVPADGRVLEGSRF
+158 RVPADGRVLEASRF

-195 ADAPLGDRAG
+195 ADAPLGDRTG

-227 HTEMGAI
+227 RTEMGAI
-234 ADLLGGAGV
+234 AELLDGAGG

-256 RVLTAIA
+256 RVLTVIA
-263 LVVVALVMGIG
+263 LVVVTLVMGIG
-274 LVRGQTWEDM
+274 LVRGQSWEDM

-356 ANGSV
+356 AGGSA
-361 YSVTGTGYGAS
+361 YTVTGTGYEATGT
-372 GRVLSSDPD
+372 VLSSDPD
-381 AQPDLRRAA
+381 AVPDLRRAA
-390 VAMVLCNDA
+390 VAMTLCNDA
-399 IISDGELVGDP
+399 IVTDGELVGDP
-410 TEGALLVAGTK
+410 TEGALLVAATK

-427 GLRTARPRVA
+427 GLRAARPRVA

-443 EYRFMA
+443 DYRFMA

-454 PGGGLVLSVKGATG
+454 PGGGLALSAKGATG

-474 THVWDGTTAVELT
+474 THVWNGTDAVELT
-487 EERYEGIRRA
+487 DELHEAIRLA
-497 TDDLAEQGL
+497 TDELAGHGL

-515 IEGPSDGAEVGGA
+515 FK
-528 DVDGTGFDEDA
+528 DGTDEVAVDESR
-539 LLEDVRDLT
+539 LLDEVWGLT
-548 VLAVV
+548 VFAVV
-553 GIVDPPRTEAAEA
+553 GIVDPPRPEAAEA
-566 IRVARDAGISIH
+566 IRVARAAGISVH
-578 MITGDHLVTASAI
+578 MITGDHLVTASSI

-603 GVDLDGIDDDELTER
+603 GVDLDGLDDDELCGR
-618 APGLGV
+618 APGMGV

-678 GAANMVLT
+678 GAADMVLT
-686 DDNFSTIVS
+686 DDNFTTIVS

-724 FLASGLFGL
+724 FLASGLLGL

-765 DAMRRR
+765 NAMRRP
-771 PRPAGEQILT
+771 PRPADEQILT
-781 PARLVRILWLG
+781 PSRLVRILWLG
-792 VVMATGTLAVLA
+792 VVMATGTLLVLA
-804 SAGEMFPERADVPL
+804 FAETIFPERAGVPL
-818 FATTLAYATFVFFQV
+818 FATTLAYAAFVFFQV
-833 FNLMNVRSTNGSVF
+833 FNLMNVRSTDGSVF

-853 NAPIWVALGAVP
+853 NAPIWVALAAVP
-865 LLLIAVVQVPFLQ
+865 LLLVAVVQVPFLQ
-878 GVFDTTSLRADEWLL
+878 GIFDTTPLHADEWLL
-893 ATAVASSI
+893 AVAVGSSI
-901 LWLEELRKAG
+901 LWLEELRKVV
-911 ARWRTR
+911 ARWRAR
-917 RAGASGRMD
+917 RQEGSGTM
-926 VV
+926 VGV